1 MDPCE
6 RVDPGDI
13 HVLTCLPAD
22 ASAAH
27 TELAAS
33 LVELGQAHLF
43 ESWPPAGEQDE
54 EKRQMLAQLAKL
66 EANYP
71 GGLAAYIQSARN
83 LLGQSVRGDNPLQGW
98 SPSVPD
104 DGFDLTP
111 GSDEF
116 ARHEERGLA
125 EAAHMAFAVPAG
137 GLGER
142 LGFSGVKFALPSEVS
157 TGSCVLRVY
166 ASYILALQRHVE
178 RAGGGPCRL
187 PLAVMV
193 SDDTVAGIQRL
204 LDENGYFGL
213 EPSQV
218 WWVVRGCRR
227 ARGCGSNGFVGGS
240 GDAAQAGEGR
250 RAGRQRGAARAQGR
264 VRGRHQAARPRRH
277 PLPPPLHRHGAALG
291 GGGADVLDA

>member
-1 MDPCE
+1 ME
-6 RVDPGDI
+6 QGDI
-13 HVLTCLPAD
+13 VLETAQRSLKDSLVHVLACLPAD
-22 ASAAH
+22 AS
-27 TELAAS
+27 TELAES

-83 LLGQSVRGDNPLQGW
+83 LLGQSVRGENPLQGW

-116 ARHEERGLA
+116 ERYEERGLA

-142 LGFSGVKFALPSEVS
+142 LGFSGVKFALPAEIS
-157 TGSCVLRVY
+157 TGATVLQVY
-166 ASYILALQRHVE
+166 VAYILAVQRHAE
-178 RAGGGPCRL
+178 AKGGGRCRL
-187 PLAVMV
+187 PLAIMV
-193 SDDTVAGIQRL
+193 SDDTAEGIQRL
-204 LDENGYFGL
+204 LDANDHFGL
-213 EPSQV
+213 EPAQV
-218 WWVVRGCRR
+218 TLLKQEKV
-227 ARGCGSNGFVGGS
+227 
-240 GDAAQAGEGR
+240 
-250 RAGRQRGAARAQGR
+250 
-264 VRGRHQAARPRRH
+264 
-277 PLPPPLHRHGAALG
+277 AAL
-291 GGGADVLDA
+291 ADSDARLALKGPFEVATLSLSLSLSLSLTPTPTLPTDR